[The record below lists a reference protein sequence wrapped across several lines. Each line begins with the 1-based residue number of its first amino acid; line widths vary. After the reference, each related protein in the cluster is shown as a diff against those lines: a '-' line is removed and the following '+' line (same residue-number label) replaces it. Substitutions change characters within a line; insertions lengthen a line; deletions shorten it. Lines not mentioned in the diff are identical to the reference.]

1 MRLLQKCGH
10 VWPLRLSRHVCMP
23 SGRKAQGRWRDD
35 QTRLFLSRKP
45 TDIRMHARTGS
56 RMGCLAREQA
66 ESMSKI
72 LANSRSSAKTAGLV
86 SPGLDLLLLRP
97 KHCSP
102 MLYATRQ
109 DLRIWPLDLLL
120 FQSTW
125 RLSRRSRSVVSD
137 LVVRVSSLLL
147 GIILIG
153 QTIDTHRRELRE
165 KDRDRQDERRLLARS
180 GLQRM
185 SSHDMNLR

>member
-1 MRLLQKCGH
+1 
-10 VWPLRLSRHVCMP
+10 
-23 SGRKAQGRWRDD
+23 
-35 QTRLFLSRKP
+35 
-45 TDIRMHARTGS
+45 MHARTGS

-66 ESMSKI
+66 ESRSQKSWPI
-72 LANSRSSAKTAGLV
+72 AGSRRKRPVWSRLAWICSE
-86 SPGLDLLLLRP
+86 P
-97 KHCSP
+97 KRCFP

-109 DLRIWPLDLLL
+109 HLGSWPLDLLL

-153 QTIDTHRRELRE
+153 QTIDTHRRELRK
-165 KDRDRQDERRLLARS
+165 KDRDRQDERDYWR
-180 GLQRM
+180 GLDWNGSR
-185 SSHDMNLR
+185 RTT